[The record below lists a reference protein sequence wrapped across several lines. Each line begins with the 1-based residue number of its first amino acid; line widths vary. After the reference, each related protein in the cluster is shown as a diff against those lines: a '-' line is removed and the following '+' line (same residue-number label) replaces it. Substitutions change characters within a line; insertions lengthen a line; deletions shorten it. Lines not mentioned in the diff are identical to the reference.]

1 MALTFHEHTEKK
13 TAGGPLSTKIVL
25 FWVEIRLHFY
35 TFVCGSSGFDR
46 LHAPFEEKKASYVAV
61 VWVPGILLVLHFSVK
76 KEKHKHRLLISIHV
90 IFNVGRMILI
100 NNNTWSK
107 FVIER
112 SWAYTN
118 LAIPGLR
125 SYKYVICI
133 MIVDNRANIHT
144 HKTFIYNIWP
154 FWTRLY
160 DRIANINKHLEK

>member
-1 MALTFHEHTEKK
+1 MNILRKK
-13 TAGGPLSTKIVL
+13 LQVGHLAPKLSFFELKYVYT
-25 FWVEIRLHFY
+25 Y
-35 TFVCGSSGFDR
+35 TFLCGSSGFDR

-61 VWVPGILLVLHFSVK
+61 VWVPGILLLVLHFSVK

-100 NNNTWSK
+100 NNNIWSK